1 MAERTVGQRVWLERR
16 LHDLP
21 ELRRAMRDGRVSYEK
36 ARLVAG
42 VAGARD
48 VGTWIAIAERC
59 TCVEL
64 RRRVE
69 AGEDA
74 QMCARER
81 VSILVPRRIA
91 GLFDEACGAVMRLEG
106 HWMAP
111 GECLGRMCE
120 HFVEAWEGIRERRT
134 SPQRR
139 ALERDGGFCQVPGCS
154 RAAVHAHHVVW
165 RSRGGTDEPENLVS
179 LCAAHHLHGVHAG
192 YVRVSGQAPDR
203 LTWELGE
210 EVRGAA

>member
-16 LHDLP
+16 LHELP
-21 ELRRAMRDGRVSYEK
+21 ELRRATRSRRISYEK

-42 VAGARD
+42 VAGPGDVAR
-48 VGTWIAIAERC
+48 WISIAETC

-69 AGEDA
+69 AGEEA

-81 VSILVPRRIA
+81 VSVLVPTRVA
-91 GLFDEACGAVMRLEG
+91 GLFDEACRAVMHREG
-106 HWMAP
+106 RWLPP
-111 GECLGRMCE
+111 GECLGSMCE
-120 HFVEAWEGIRERRT
+120 HFVGAWDGILERRNT
-134 SPQRR
+134 PQRR
-139 ALERDGGFCQVPGCS
+139 AIERDGGFCQVPGCS

-165 RSRGGTDEPENLVS
+165 RSRGGTDDPENLVS
-179 LCAAHHLHGVHAG
+179 LCAAHHLHGIHAG
-192 YVRVSGQAPDR
+192 YIRVSGRAPDA
-203 LTWELGE
+203 LVWELGE